1 MYGVTSLDANAR
13 TINVVETAWTTFALR
28 LEEIR
33 KVSVK
38 KIILQWWS
46 CEFSN
51 ERLPDERQLSMVIE
65 TECYLI

>member
-38 KIILQWWS
+38 K
-46 CEFSN
+46 
-51 ERLPDERQLSMVIE
+51 
-65 TECYLI
+65 